1 MLAMRFNL
9 MLAVAGRV
17 AQMPAEAKSMA
28 TEHTAT
34 ARRTRQARRLACPVS
49 RARWTRPFGAPL

>member
-9 MLAVAGRV
+9 VLAIAGRV

-34 ARRTRQARRLACPVS
+34 VRRTRQARRLACPVS
-49 RARWTRPFGAPL
+49 RAR